1 MITTS
6 QKARLCEM
14 AQHLKLIFEIGKNG
28 IGGKEIIDIS
38 IALDSHE
45 LIKISVS
52 HDAPNDA
59 KTFLNAICAL
69 TEAEPVTIIKNEVVI
84 YDCSLLSDTKPCH
97 ILPLLFFNRSFISAI
112 LSCEISPSPLKTPV
126 DFCRYSSAVILPVFL
141 PATFPSVVMYLYTFS
156 PPVISKKERSALWA
170 SLSSPLAFLP
180 SSYGVYFMFRIIG

>member
-14 AQHLKLIFEIGKNG
+14 AQQLKPILEIGKNG
-28 IGGKEIIDIS
+28 IGEKEIIDIS

-69 TEAEPVTIIKNEVVI
+69 TGAEPVTIVENEVVI
-84 YDCSLLSDTKPCH
+84 YRRSSSNDINH
-97 ILPLLFFNRSFISAI
+97 I
-112 LSCEISPSPLKTPV
+112 EI
-126 DFCRYSSAVILPVFL
+126 
-141 PATFPSVVMYLYTFS
+141 
-156 PPVISKKERSALWA
+156 
-170 SLSSPLAFLP
+170 
-180 SSYGVYFMFRIIG
+180 